1 MQWASEFD
9 FRSPPHIVFGPNTV
23 ARLGEI
29 ASGLGS
35 KAPLLMADPV
45 VHRLGFAEGAEQSL
59 RDAGLSV
66 RVYSDIATEP
76 TLASVE
82 DAVRAFRDGGCDL
95 IVAMGGGSTIDSSKS
110 VSLLL
115 GNEGKLSEY
124 QQLRIGSDWI
134 PKRRVQRRGAHIIAI
149 PTTAGTG
156 SEVTAGSGVF
166 DPESGIKG
174 WAGDPVLR
182 ASAVICDPTLHVS
195 MPPHVTADTG
205 TDALSQAV
213 ECYLNTGFKP
223 TCDALA
229 LKSIETI
236 GRYLPL
242 AYANGEDLEAR
253 SAMLWAA
260 NTVGLAFGNG
270 GLIHNHTFA
279 EVLGDLTHLPH
290 GRLLGM
296 TLPYILDFNLE
307 GCEEKLADIGRA
319 LGADLSGESA
329 RDDAEASVSAV
340 RKLLADV
347 HNDDPLSKYEV
358 TEEQL
363 NVAADRVYA
372 QHEARSA
379 SSPKGFE
386 TREDVMWVLESA
398 Y

>member
-1 MQWASEFD
+1 MRWAREFE

-23 ARLGEI
+23 TRLGEI

-45 VHRLGFAEGAEQSL
+45 VHRLGFADGAEQSL
-59 RDAGLSV
+59 WDAGLSV

-76 TLASVE
+76 TLSSVE
-82 DAVRAFRDGGCDL
+82 DAVRAFREGGCDL

-124 QQLRIGSDWI
+124 QQLRIGSDWT
-134 PKRRVQRRGAHIIAI
+134 PQAPRAAPRRPHHSHPDHGGHRKRGHRRIRSLRSRVRNQRLGGR
-149 PTTAGTG
+149 PRP
-156 SEVTAGSGVF
+156 SGL
-166 DPESGIKG
+166 G
-174 WAGDPVLR
+174 
-182 ASAVICDPTLHVS
+182 CDPTLHVS

-205 TDALSQAV
+205 TDALSQAI

-223 TCDALA
+223 TSDALA

-329 RDDAEASVSAV
+329 RNETEASVSAV
-340 RKLLADV
+340 RELLADV
-347 HNDDPLSKYEV
+347 QNDDPLSKYDV